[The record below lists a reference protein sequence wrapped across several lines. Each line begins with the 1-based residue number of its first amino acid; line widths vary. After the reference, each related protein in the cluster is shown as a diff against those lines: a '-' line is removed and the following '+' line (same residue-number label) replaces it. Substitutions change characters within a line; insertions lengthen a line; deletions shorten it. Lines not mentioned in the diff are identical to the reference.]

1 MYMQDMDWNLLKS
14 FAYVVKEGSLSAAS
28 RALNS
33 TQPTIGRHIATLED
47 QVGFP
52 LFTRSRDG
60 LEPTEEALDL
70 YPDVEAMLIRFDS
83 FVRKLEGEK
92 DDESGT
98 VRIATSEVMGIEVLP
113 DMLKKFHKA
122 HPKIKI
128 ELSLSNKNEN
138 LLKRDADLAIRL
150 NKPVQEALLA
160 KFVGNVPIHF
170 YAHKDYLKT
179 YGTPKKLHELKDHVI
194 IGPDREQVFLSSL
207 EKVGININRE
217 DCDFRLDN
225 QVGQIELLRKGLGIG
240 VMQKPLA
247 KRSSALVP
255 ILEKEFQFQMPVW
268 AVMHEDLKTNARVR
282 LLFNF
287 LVNEFQKYISS
298 SCD

>member
-1 MYMQDMDWNLLKS
+1 MYMRDMDWNLLKS

-33 TQPTIGRHIATLED
+33 TQPTIGRHIAILEE
-47 QVGFP
+47 QFGFS

-70 YPDVEAMLIRFDS
+70 YPDVEAMLTRFDS
-83 FVRKLEGEK
+83 FVRRLEGEK
-92 DDESGT
+92 DEESGT

-113 DMLKKFHKA
+113 DMLKKFHRA

-150 NKPVQEALLA
+150 NKPAQEALLA
-160 KFVGNVPIHF
+160 KFVGNVSVHF

-179 YGTPKKLHELKDHVI
+179 YGTPKKLNELKDHVI
-194 IGPDREQVFLSSL
+194 IGPDREQVFLSAL
-207 EKVGININRE
+207 EKFGININRE

-247 KRSSALVP
+247 KRSSALVA
-255 ILEKEFQFQMPVW
+255 ILEKEFQYQMPVW
-268 AVMHEDLKTNARVR
+268 AVMHEDLRTNSRVR
-282 LLFNF
+282 LVYNF
-287 LVNEFQKYISS
+287 LIEEFQKYTSVSS
-298 SCD
+298 S

>member
-1 MYMQDMDWNLLKS
+1 MDWNLLKS
-14 FAYVVKEGSLSAAS
+14 FAAVVRTGSLSAAA
-28 RALNS
+28 RELNS
-33 TQPTIGRHIATLED
+33 TQPTIGRHIATLEE
-47 QVGFP
+47 QMGFS

-70 YPDVEAMLIRFDS
+70 YPDIEAMLMSFDS

-92 DDESGT
+92 DEESGT
-98 VRIATSEVMGIEVLP
+98 VRLSTSEVMGIEVLP

-122 HPKIKI
+122 HPKIKV
-128 ELSLSNKNEN
+128 EVSLSNKNEN
-138 LLKRDADLAIRL
+138 LLKRDADIAIRL

-160 KFVGNVPIHF
+160 KFLGNVPIHF

-179 YGTPKKLHELKDHVI
+179 YGQPRALNELKDHVI
-194 IGPDREQVFLSSL
+194 IGPDREQIFLTSL
-207 EKVGININRE
+207 EKMGIKITRE

-225 QVGQIELLRKGLGIG
+225 QVAQIELLRKGLGIG

-255 ILEKEFQFQMPVW
+255 VLEKEFEYQMPVW
-268 AVMHEDLKTNARVR
+268 AVMHEDLKANARVR
-282 LLFNF
+282 LLYSF
-287 LVNEFQKYISS
+287 LIEEFQKYIKEK
-298 SCD
+298 

>member
-1 MYMQDMDWNLLKS
+1 MLKS
-14 FAYVVKEGSLSAAS
+14 FAYVVKTGSLSAAS
-28 RALNS
+28 RELNS
-33 TQPTIGRHIATLED
+33 TQPTVGRHIASLED
-47 QVGFP
+47 QIGFS

-70 YPDVEAMLIRFDS
+70 YPEVEAMLMRFDS
-83 FVRKLEGEK
+83 FVRRLEGEK

-98 VRIATSEVMGIEVLP
+98 VRLSTSEVMGIEVLP

-138 LLKRDADLAIRL
+138 LLKRDADIAIRL
-150 NKPVQEALLA
+150 NKPVQDALLG
-160 KFVGNVPIHF
+160 KFLGNIPIHF
-170 YAHKDYLKT
+170 YAHKDYLKS
-179 YGTPKKLHELKDHVI
+179 YGTPKKLRELKNHII
-194 IGPDREQVFLSSL
+194 IGPDREQVFLSAL
-207 EKVGININRE
+207 GKLGININRE

-247 KRSSALVP
+247 KRSPGLVP
-255 ILEKEFQFQMPVW
+255 VLEKEFEIPMPVW
-268 AVMHEDLKTNARVR
+268 AVMHEDFKTNARVR
-282 LLFNF
+282 MLFNF
-287 LVNEFQKYISS
+287 LVKEFHEYIGDKKS
-298 SCD
+298 

>member
-1 MYMQDMDWNLLKS
+1 MRDIDWNLLKS
-14 FAYVVKEGSLSAAS
+14 FAYVVREGSLSAAS
-28 RALNS
+28 RALNT
-33 TQPTIGRHIATLED
+33 TQPTIGRHIATLEE
-47 QVGFP
+47 QIEFS

-83 FVRKLEGEK
+83 FIRRLEGEK

-98 VRIATSEVMGIEVLP
+98 VRIATSEVMGIEVFP
-113 DMLKKFHKA
+113 DMLKKFHKS
-122 HPKIKI
+122 HPKIKV

-160 KFVGNVPIHF
+160 KFVGHVPLHF

-179 YGTPKKLHELKDHVI
+179 NGTPKKFHELKDHVI
-194 IGPDREQVFLSSL
+194 IGPDREQEFLSSL
-207 EKVGININRE
+207 RKSGIDIGRE

-225 QVGQIELLRKGLGIG
+225 QVGQLELLRRGLGIG
-240 VMQKPLA
+240 IMQKPLA
-247 KRSSALVP
+247 KKSSALVP
-255 ILEKEFQFQMPVW
+255 VLEKEFEYQMPVW
-268 AVMHEDLKTNARVR
+268 AIMHEDLKTNSRVR
-282 LLFNF
+282 LVYNF
-287 LVNEFQKYISS
+287 LIEEFQKYISGS
-298 SCD
+298 SGQK